1 MKKKSH
7 KILKKL
13 NIHLLKVS
21 KNVRLEKIHIKRND
35 ND

>member
-7 KILKKL
+7 KISKKL

-21 KNVRLEKIHIKRND
+21 KKVRLEKIHISRND
-35 ND
+35 KD